1 MAVDGHLGL
10 GAFVLDSSIKRPPS
24 PTSPTSPTSPAQTP
38 RVQVVCLESIIG
50 VGKSTQ
56 MARLK
61 EVYADDPTVAFVDE
75 PDDAWRTFGLLDAF
89 YEKKVG
95 AAVFQLVALAT
106 ISARLSTALASG
118 ATTIVTERSI
128 WSSYLCFS
136 RMLISDP
143 FEDAAYACAF
153 YEIQRAIEAQHRLHV
168 TFAYLDVD
176 SNVGWERMLGRG
188 AVKDTPEDKEVTLG
202 YQAAL
207 RAKHELFFDLAAANR
222 VAEQCHPT
230 DSPSQRRANPRLTTG
245 AMRIDGAASVEAIT
259 GQLRRLIDNRQR
271 WAGTTFEEPVVNVL
285 RYHDAFPDF
294 DGRRVEPVFRDLDAA
309 AS

>member
-1 MAVDGHLGL
+1 MADPADLASLPAATASRASPSPSPLDSLVSLVPPESPRLMAVDGHLGL
-10 GAFVLDSSIKRPPS
+10 NTFVLDSSIGRPPS

-118 ATTIVTERSI
+118 ATTKLVT
-128 WSSYLCFS
+128 
-136 RMLISDP
+136 
-143 FEDAAYACAF
+143 
-153 YEIQRAIEAQHRLHV
+153 
-168 TFAYLDVD
+168 
-176 SNVGWERMLGRG
+176 
-188 AVKDTPEDKEVTLG
+188 
-202 YQAAL
+202 AAL
-207 RAKHELFFDLAAANR
+207 WSNL
-222 VAEQCHPT
+222 PT
-230 DSPSQRRANPRLTTG
+230 
-245 AMRIDGAASVEAIT
+245 
-259 GQLRRLIDNRQR
+259 
-271 WAGTTFEEPVVNVL
+271 
-285 RYHDAFPDF
+285 
-294 DGRRVEPVFRDLDAA
+294 
-309 AS
+309 